1 MKSISEMKKCCKCN
15 TNKHKNEYYTNPAR
29 KDNCSVYCIECI
41 KLLEI
46 EKRNKQ
52 IKNNLI
58 KYFISDDENWKII
71 SINPNYEASTFGR
84 IRNIKMKNV
93 LTPFKYKSG
102 YLGVG
107 LRGMYEIPLQRKTF
121 KLHYL
126 ITITYLSNPENKQ
139 TINHIDKNRENNK
152 LSNLE
157 WSTHKEQIEH
167 QQQFNPPKYNGKSK
181 KGISDLSDI
190 DENEKWKLI
199 SENESFKDYKYYEI
213 SNYGRLKY
221 KIQSKYKITMG
232 SKSSDGYRMA
242 TLKGNRNNIFSTSI
256 HRLVAI
262 LFISNPENKSY
273 VNHIDGNRENN
284 NISNL
289 EWTTPSENSQHAHD
303 TNLNSSKKS
312 IYQLDENNKIIN
324 EFESLVKAY
333 EYLNKTILNGNN
345 EGKLGSLSRALNLYN
360 KQDVSRKYKGYYWCF
375 KEDYKKDISK
385 HNQYVNNKTKIIQ
398 YNFETKEDI
407 KIWDSIM
414 EASEFY
420 SLQNNCS
427 KKAINTN
434 ISNCCRLKR
443 NKCQG
448 FGWKYLTIT

>member
-1 MKSISEMKKCCKCN
+1 MKSSSEMKKCCKCN

-41 KLLEI
+41 KLLDI

-58 KYFISDDENWKII
+58 KYFINDNENWKII
-71 SINPNYEASTFGR
+71 PINSNYEASTFGR
-84 IRNIKMKNV
+84 IRNTKMKNV
-93 LTPFKYKSG
+93 LTPFKNKNG
-102 YLGVG
+102 YLSIG
-107 LRGMYEIPLQRKTF
+107 LRGMYGDPQQRKTF
-121 KLHYL
+121 RLHYL

-157 WSTHKEQIEH
+157 WSTHREQIEH
-167 QQQFNPPKYNGKSK
+167 QQKISPPDYTGKNK
-181 KGISDLSDI
+181 KGISDLSNI
-190 DENEKWKLI
+190 DDNEEWVLI
-199 SENESFKDYKYYEI
+199 SENELFKDYKYYEI

-221 KIQSKYKITMG
+221 KIQSKYKITIG
-232 SKSSDGYRMA
+232 ATSNDGYKTVR
-242 TLKGNRNNIFSTSI
+242 LKANGNTFSTSI
-256 HRLVAI
+256 HRLVAL
-262 LFISNPENKSY
+262 LFIPNHENKPY
-273 VNHIDGNRENN
+273 VNHIDGNKENN

-289 EWTTPSENSQHAHD
+289 EWTTPKENSQHAHD
-303 TNLNSSKKS
+303 TGLNTSKKC
-312 IYQLDENNKIIN
+312 IYQIDEDNKIIN

-333 EYLNKTILNGNN
+333 EFIHKCGLIGDNK
-345 EGKLGSLSRALNLYN
+345 GKLGGLSTSLNLYN

-375 KEDYKKDISK
+375 KEDYNKEKTK
-385 HNQYVNNKTKIIQ
+385 HSQYVNNKTKVIQ
-398 YNFETKEDI
+398 YNLDTKEDI
-407 KIWDSIM
+407 KEWDSIM

-427 KKAINTN
+427 KYAINTN
-434 ISNCCRLKR
+434 ISSCCRLKR

>member
-1 MKSISEMKKCCKCN
+1 MKSSSEMKKCCKCN
-15 TNKHKNEYYTNPAR
+15 TNKYKNEYYTNSAR

-58 KYFISDDENWKII
+58 KYFISDDEKWKII
-71 SINPNYEASTFGR
+71 PINTNYEASTFGR

-107 LRGMYEIPLQRKTF
+107 LRGMYENPLQRKTF

-126 ITITYLSNPENKQ
+126 IAITYLSNPENKQ

-157 WSTHKEQIEH
+157 WSTHREQIEH
-167 QQQFNPPKYNGKSK
+167 QQQINPPKYNDKSK
-181 KGISDLSDI
+181 KGISDLFNI

-221 KIQSKYKITMG
+221 KIQSKYKITLG
-232 SKSSDGYRMA
+232 ATSADGYKIIRLN
-242 TLKGNRNNIFSTSI
+242 TDGNIFLTTI

-262 LFISNPENKSY
+262 LFIPNPENKSY

-303 TNLNSSKKS
+303 TGLNSSKKS

-345 EGKLGSLSRALNLYN
+345 EGKLGSLSKALNLYN

-375 KEDYKKDISK
+375 KEDYKEENNN
-385 HNQYVNNKTKIIQ
+385 HTQYVNNKTKVIQ
-398 YNFETKEDI
+398 YNLDTKENI

-420 SLQNNCS
+420 SIQNNCS
-427 KKAINTN
+427 KKAVNAN
-434 ISNCCRLKR
+434 ISSCCRLKR

>member
-1 MKSISEMKKCCKCN
+1 MSEMKKCCKCN

-46 EKRNKQ
+46 EKKNKK

-58 KYFISDDENWKII
+58 KYFINDNENWKII
-71 SINPNYEASTFGR
+71 PINSNYEASTFGR

-93 LTPFKYKSG
+93 LTPFKYKNG
-102 YLGVG
+102 YLGIG
-107 LRGMYEIPLQRKTF
+107 LRGMYGNPQKRKTF

-126 ITITYLSNPENKQ
+126 IAITYLPNPENKK

-152 LSNLE
+152 LNNLE
-157 WSTHKEQIEH
+157 WSTHKEQMKH
-167 QQQFNPPKYNGKSK
+167 QQEINPPNYKDKSK
-181 KGISDLSDI
+181 KGISDLSNI

-221 KIQSKYKITMG
+221 KIQSKYKITLG
-232 SKSSDGYRMA
+232 SKSADGYRRA
-242 TLKGNRNNIFSTSI
+242 SLTGNNNKLSTGI
-256 HRLVAI
+256 HRLVAL
-262 LFISNPENKSY
+262 LFIPNPENKSY
-273 VNHIDGNRENN
+273 VNHIDGNKENN
-284 NISNL
+284 NSSNL
-289 EWTTPSENSQHAHD
+289 EWTTPSENSQHAH
-303 TNLNSSKKS
+303 NKGLNNSKKN

-324 EFESLVKAY
+324 DFDSLKKAY
-333 EYLNKTILNGNN
+333 EYLNKCELNGNN
-345 EGKLGSLSRALNLYN
+345 EGKLGGLSKVLNMYKKN
-360 KQDVSRKYKGYYWCF
+360 NVSRKYQGYYWCF
-375 KEDYKKDISK
+375 KDDYKEHIIK
-385 HNQYVNNKTKIIQ
+385 HKQYVNNKTKIIQ
-398 YNFETKEDI
+398 YNFETKDYI

-420 SLQNNCS
+420 SKKNNCS
-427 KKAINTN
+427 KKAINAN
-434 ISNCCRLKR
+434 ISSCCRLKR

-448 FGWKYLTIT
+448 FGWKYLY

>member
-1 MKSISEMKKCCKCN
+1 MKSSSEMKKCYKCN

-58 KYFISDDENWKII
+58 KYVINDNENWKII
-71 SINPNYEASTFGR
+71 PINSNYEASTFGR

-93 LTPFKYKSG
+93 LSPFKYKSG
-102 YLGVG
+102 YLGIG
-107 LRGMYEIPLQRKTF
+107 LRGMYGTPQQKKTF
-121 KLHYL
+121 RLHYL
-126 ITITYLSNPENKQ
+126 IAITYLSNPENKQ

-157 WSTHKEQIEH
+157 WSTHKEQREH
-167 QQQFNPPKYNGKSK
+167 QQQFNPPNYNGKSK

-199 SENESFKDYKYYEI
+199 SVNELFKDYEYYEI

-242 TLKGNRNNIFSTSI
+242 RLKGNSNNKFSTSI

-262 LFISNPENKSY
+262 LFIPKPENKSY

-303 TNLNSSKKS
+303 TNLISSKKK

-345 EGKLGSLSRALNLYN
+345 EGKFGHLSTALNLYN
-360 KQDVSRKYKGYYWCF
+360 KQDVSRKCKGYYWCF
-375 KEDYKKDISK
+375 KEDYKEEISK

-407 KIWDSIM
+407 KIWDSII

-427 KKAINTN
+427 KKAINAN
-434 ISNCCRLKR
+434 ISCCCRLKR